1 MIMLLLM
8 LMSWAAATHACSNFL
23 LEGGG
28 DFVVSA
34 RTMDLGPG
42 LSFGVATVP
51 AGSKLSGGGT
61 EPTRES
67 KALLGFVGFVPVEA
81 GLVLEHFV
89 TAGMNTAGLSC
100 DQQTLL
106 GSVYPNKTGNAT
118 TDVAIDHFCER
129 VLARFNGTAQLAAAL
144 AERRLT
150 PHGPSVAGG
159 QHFVVRDARG
169 ESLVVEFTDGTASVF
184 VDHNDGGESGFGILT
199 NEPNFQWHVENVR
212 HARWK
217 MRNARPSFTLPGAY
231 YPDERFL
238 RIDLLKRGM
247 PKPTAMREAIQ
258 QAVHVLNSVTVPA
271 GAQMGTRFL
280 ATAESDFAPVW
291 KEGIVQAGDRGSLI
305 ARGLVGPARW
315 IKSPVSLK
323 HQEKTLDMTPGVFL
337 GKPDDPNSDVS
348 KELIRQEN
356 EHINAAY
363 LGEADNSLLGGGEC
377 AQRIDDMP
385 PVQEVVD
392 ETVKEATEIIEGLA
406 ARHIGS

>member
-271 GAQMGTRFL
+271 GAQMGTDSSRGEGQGDHTMFGVVYDHTEMAVFWRTEANQNLQRIRL
-280 ATAESDFAPVW
+280 ADAKLEPGA
-291 KEGIVQAGDRGSLI
+291 ARGSL
-305 ARGLVGPARW
+305 AFGVGKNDLPYFHDAALA
-315 IKSPVSLK
+315 I
-323 HQEKTLDMTPGVFL
+323 
-337 GKPDDPNSDVS
+337 
-348 KELIRQEN
+348 IR
-356 EHINAAY
+356 
-363 LGEADNSLLGGGEC
+363 
-377 AQRIDDMP
+377 
-385 PVQEVVD
+385 
-392 ETVKEATEIIEGLA
+392 K
-406 ARHIGS
+406 